1 MHIYMSKEYRTGD
14 EGDAHTACGALEEF
28 HVGDLDHFAISP
40 VGDGNVE
47 CRLLESL
54 IEVRWDI
61 DLSKYFTMRFAASLE
76 RLVTH

>member
-1 MHIYMSKEYRTGD
+1 MHIYMWRKYRTGD
-14 EGDAHTACGALEEF
+14 EGDTHTACGALEEF

-40 VGDGNVE
+40 VGNGNVE

-61 DLSKYFTMRFAASLE
+61 DLSKYDTMRFASSLE
-76 RLVTH
+76 WPVTH